1 MKADELNK
9 GVQPKFRGVIPP
21 LITPLRTSHELDVSG
36 LEKLLE
42 HVIAGGVHGVFV
54 LGSTGEALSLSNRL
68 RREVV
73 ERACRIV
80 RGRVPVLVGITDT
93 VFEESVSLARHA
105 SEMGAQ
111 ALVVT
116 APYYY
121 VIGQA
126 ELTSYLE
133 KLVAELSL
141 PLLLYNIPKLTKVPL
156 ETETVRRLMQSDR
169 VVGIKDSSGDMNY
182 VQELLTLGKARKDW
196 SVIVGD
202 ESLMVETV
210 KKGGH
215 GGVLGG
221 ANYVPKVYVE
231 TYNAAVQGD
240 DAKLAALAKETSL
253 LTDIHRVGTYV
264 SGGIRGIKFA
274 LSLMGILRVNVS
286 LIRYGL
292 GKPNRKERA
301 SSRRDVESKFT
312 WKIKMNMNPLKSL

>member
-1 MKADELNK
+1 
-9 GVQPKFRGVIPP
+9 
-21 LITPLRTSHELDVSG
+21 
-36 LEKLLE
+36 
-42 HVIAGGVHGVFV
+42 VFV

-73 ERACRIV
+73 EQACRIV

-93 VFEESVSLARHA
+93 VFEESVSLARQA
-105 SEMGAQ
+105 AESGAQ

-133 KLVAELSL
+133 HLVAELPL

-156 ETETVRRLMQSDR
+156 EPETVHRLMQSDR

-182 VQELLTLGKARKDW
+182 VQELLTLAKARKDW

-202 ESLMVETV
+202 ESLLVDTV

-221 ANYVPKVYVE
+221 GNYSPRLYVDL
-231 TYNAAVQGD
+231 YNAAVRGD
-240 DAKLAALAKETSL
+240 EAWLSALARETAL

-264 SGGIRGIKFA
+264 AGGIRGIKFA
-274 LSLMGILRVNVS
+274 LSLMGICGDCVAEPLGS
-286 LIRYGL
+286 LSEPEKEQIRIAL
-292 GKPNRKERA
+292 
-301 SSRRDVESKFT
+301 SKT
-312 WKIKMNMNPLKSL
+312 NLLKK

>member
-1 MKADELNK
+1 MNEDASNK
-9 GVQPKFRGVIPP
+9 NVQPKFHGVIPP
-21 LITPLRTSHELDVSG
+21 LVTPLRSSRELDVAG

-73 ERACRIV
+73 GHSCRIV

-93 VFEESVSLARHA
+93 VFEESVNLARHA
-105 SEMGAQ
+105 ADLGAQ

-116 APYYY
+116 SPYYY

-133 KLVAELSL
+133 HLVAELPL

-156 ETETVRRLMQSDR
+156 EPETVRKLMQSDR

-182 VQELLTLGKARKDW
+182 VQELLTLAKVRKDW

-202 ESLMVETV
+202 ESLLVETV
-210 KKGGH
+210 KRGGH

-221 ANYVPKVYVE
+221 ANYSPRLYVDL
-231 TYNAAVQGD
+231 YDAAVRHD
-240 DAKLAALAKETSL
+240 EARINALLEETSA

-274 LSLMGILRVNVS
+274 LSLMGICGECVAEPFGTLNELEKEKIRVA
-286 LIRYGL
+286 L
-292 GKPNRKERA
+292 
-301 SSRRDVESKFT
+301 SKT
-312 WKIKMNMNPLKSL
+312 NLLKKLK